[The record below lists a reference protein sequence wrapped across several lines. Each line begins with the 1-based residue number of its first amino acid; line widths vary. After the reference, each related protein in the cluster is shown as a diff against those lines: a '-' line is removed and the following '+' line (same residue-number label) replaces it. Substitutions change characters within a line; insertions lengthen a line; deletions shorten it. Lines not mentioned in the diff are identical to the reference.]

1 MINILRPTQIK
12 RALFFLIG
20 DLIILAFSYYLSFLL
35 RFDFNFNHDFAFQ
48 ANITLIPVVLIKII
62 LLNVFGQYKI
72 SWKFVSL
79 NEFYK
84 ITLSFFIFFIIFF
97 SVDILFL
104 VFNNTV
110 FVPRSIPILDFVIS
124 TLLICTFRISKRI
137 YNEILFTNSSSRKKT
152 LIVGA
157 NNQGERIARELLR
170 DEKQIFY
177 PYCFVDN
184 DITKKGVMISNIPVY
199 VGYDKIHEILDK
211 DIIEAI
217 IIANPSITHKEI
229 KEIVDS
235 AKQHNISEIKIAPSI
250 HQMRDRTLDITDIRD
265 INVEDLLARNVVQV
279 ENNKIRGMI
288 ENRSVLITGA
298 GGSIGSE
305 IARQIVQFS
314 PARILCF
321 EIDETELFNLTN
333 ELSILNND
341 NSTIVVPWVGDI
353 RNKKTLDNLFEKEKI
368 DIIFHAAAYK
378 HVPLMEFFPKEAF
391 CTNVMGTYNLA
402 ESAFAYGVKK
412 FINISTDKAVNPTSI
427 MGATKRISE
436 MVLTNIDK
444 KSSDTDFIS
453 VRFGNVLGSR
463 GSVVPV
469 FLEQIKMGGPVT
481 VTHPEIKRYFMTIP
495 EAVLLVF
502 QAASMGEGGEVF
514 VLDMGEPVKIVSI
527 AEELIKL
534 QNLKPY
540 EDIEIKFTGLRPG
553 EKLFEELLTAEE
565 GTNTTAHEKIYIAK
579 GSIDYDFNTLITKI
593 LEIMQCDSD
602 EEIIARIKQLVPFHT
617 DSHMSP
623 PYTS

>member
-1 MINILRPTQIK
+1 LSNILRPTQIK

-20 DLIILAFSYYLSFLL
+20 DLILLTFSYYLSFLL
-35 RFDFNFNHDFAFQ
+35 RFDFNFSHDFVFQ
-48 ANITLIPVVLIKII
+48 ANITFIPVVLIKIF
-62 LLNVFGQYKI
+62 LLNLFGQYKI

-79 NEFYK
+79 SEFYK
-84 ITLSFFIFFIIFF
+84 ITVSFFIFFVIFF
-97 SVDILFL
+97 AVDILFL
-104 VFNNTV
+104 MFRDTV
-110 FVPRSIPILDFVIS
+110 LVPRSIPILDFIIS

-137 YNEILFTNSSSRKKT
+137 YNEILFTNSSSRTKT

-157 NNQGERIARELLR
+157 NTQGERIARELLR
-170 DEKQIFY
+170 DEKQVFY
-177 PYCFVDN
+177 PYCFIDN

-199 VGYDKIHEILDK
+199 VGYEKIYEILDK
-211 DIIEAI
+211 NIIEAV

-229 KEIVDS
+229 REIVEA
-235 AKQHNISEIKIAPSI
+235 AKQHNINEIKIAPSI
-250 HQMRDRTLDITDIRD
+250 YQMRDRTLDVTDIRD

-279 ENNKIRGMI
+279 ENNKIRDMV

-305 IARQIVQFS
+305 IARQIMQFS
-314 PARILCF
+314 PVRIVCF
-321 EIDETELFNLTN
+321 EIDETELFDLTN
-333 ELSILNND
+333 ELLLLNNG
-341 NSTIVVPWVGDI
+341 NSTTVVPWVGDI
-353 RNKKTLDNLFEKEKI
+353 RNKSTLDNLFKKEKI
-368 DIIFHAAAYK
+368 DIIFHSAAYK
-378 HVPLMEFFPKEAF
+378 HVPLMEYFPKEAF
-391 CTNVMGTYNLA
+391 CTNVMGTYYLA
-402 ESAFAYGVKK
+402 QTASAYGVEK
-412 FINISTDKAVNPTSI
+412 FINISTDKAVSPTSI

-436 MVLTNIDK
+436 MILTTLDK

-469 FLEQIKMGGPVT
+469 FLNQIKQGGPVT

-534 QNLKPY
+534 QNLEPY

-553 EKLFEELLTAEE
+553 EKLFEEILTAEE
-565 GTNTTAHEKIYIAK
+565 GTNTTTHEKIYIAR
-579 GSIDYDFNTLITKI
+579 GSTEYDFNTLTSNIQG
-593 LEIMQCDSD
+593 IMECCTD
-602 EEIIARIKQLVPFHT
+602 EEIIARIKQLVPF
-617 DSHMSP
+617 
-623 PYTS
+623 YTG